1 MRMNITK
8 INVRETVIPIQ
19 KGTLRILDFEDE
31 KTVEVELSVHPTVL
45 SFFNSQDY
53 RKERFTLQSEDEET
67 KIVGEFEIHIGNAGI
82 LLVGNPKEVQG
93 IDHLTAIPYEMI
105 PLQKAS
111 SNVGVPLV
119 EELSI
124 NQNIIFVHFL
134 EALLKNEIH
143 DRQNYQLIRSLQDK
157 LINEKKLDE
166 LDQYIKDEIS
176 YLIEEIIE
184 VKE

>member
-1 MRMNITK
+1 MNITK
-8 INVRETVIPIQ
+8 INLRETEIPIQ

-45 SFFNSQDY
+45 SFFDSQDY

-82 LLVGNPKEVQG
+82 LLVGDPKEVQG
-93 IDHLTAIPYEMI
+93 IDQLEAIPYEMMS
-105 PLQKAS
+105 LQKAS
-111 SNVGVPLV
+111 YVGVPLV

-124 NQNIIFVHFL
+124 NQNLIFVHFL

-143 DRQNYQLIRSLQDK
+143 DSQNYQLIHSLQEK
-157 LINEKKLDE
+157 MMNGKQLNEF
-166 LDQYIKDEIS
+166 DQYVKSEIS